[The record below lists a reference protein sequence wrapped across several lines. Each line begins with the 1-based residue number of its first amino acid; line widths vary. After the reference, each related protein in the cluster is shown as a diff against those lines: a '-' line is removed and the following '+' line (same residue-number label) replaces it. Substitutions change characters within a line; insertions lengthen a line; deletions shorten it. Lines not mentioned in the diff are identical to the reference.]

1 MAWDQVKTDRHRHLF
16 QQQTSQLSQW
26 MSECLDIMYVCIYI
40 YIHITYCIHTHI
52 PIHVFVHACIPSTT
66 KTHACI
72 IRLLTGTKSSY
83 TSALSPR
90 INDSIRILNPKLSTA
105 ATGPGHLRLLTQLDD
120 DGRLPPAA
128 RALRPNL
135 PHLVWCRGFE
145 NGG

>member
-16 QQQTSQLSQW
+16 QQQTCQLSQW
-26 MSECLDIMYVCIYI
+26 MSECLDIMYINIYYTYI
-40 YIHITYCIHTHI
+40 SHIVYIHTYPSMCLYM
-52 PIHVFVHACIPSTT
+52 HVYHQLPRRM
-66 KTHACI
+66 H
-72 IRLLTGTKSSY
+72 
-83 TSALSPR
+83 ALSAYLLARSPVTHRRSPPR

-105 ATGPGHLRLLTQLDD
+105 ATGPGHLRFLTQLDD